1 MDEEYAT
8 EVKRARTN
16 SYNDETYSD
25 IHKNDSSVNSEA
37 GDTTKSDGNS
47 TSNLNNN
54 SSVASNQ
61 IRSTKD
67 DASCVSNGSS
77 HNDEMSSGH
86 FEPLQESR
94 RAMNRRY
101 QIITVSELM
110 GQNVKCRKTVLYLIL
125 LRIVS
130 TSTNNQSKMYAVKN
144 LKKKNFIQQNTSAY
158 SRLFLCLDPN
168 SSSGKT
174 VYLVQGRGIGTNLWA
189 KNASVRDDGT
199 LTIGSVVAVHN
210 PKPITKLLAND
221 VPILEYNLSL
231 ILMKQRVMKA
241 IPIDTNV
248 PENSAQGFI
257 ENGCKVEVKSVEV
270 LESVCN
276 GHFCDRQRCV
286 ELQKIDKPCGCYFMR
301 GLDSK
306 LSIVHDIEVTCQSSG
321 EKFSMEQFS
330 SLQFSTLYLTQYF
343 PQDTKRIEFDNTE
356 YLDELYDSIDN
367 VTEYINNN
375 GGFTVIG
382 WYKRGEINDQSNLE
396 AVEKISSSTVVHH
409 FVSLL
414 PTSFDR
420 LKMDELQEMKYDVTN
435 VL

>member
-16 SYNDETYSD
+16 SYNEETYSD

-86 FEPLQESR
+86 FESLQESR
-94 RAMNRRY
+94 RIMIKSF

-168 SSSGKT
+168 SSSGK
-174 VYLVQGRGIGTNLWA
+174 LCIW
-189 KNASVRDDGT
+189 S
-199 LTIGSVVAVHN
+199 
-210 PKPITKLLAND
+210 
-221 VPILEYNLSL
+221 
-231 ILMKQRVMKA
+231 
-241 IPIDTNV
+241 
-248 PENSAQGFI
+248 
-257 ENGCKVEVKSVEV
+257 KVEE
-270 LESVCN
+270 LELIF
-276 GHFCDRQRCV
+276 G
-286 ELQKIDKPCGCYFMR
+286 QKM
-301 GLDSK
+301 L
-306 LSIVHDIEVTCQSSG
+306 V
-321 EKFSMEQFS
+321 
-330 SLQFSTLYLTQYF
+330 
-343 PQDTKRIEFDNTE
+343 
-356 YLDELYDSIDN
+356 
-367 VTEYINNN
+367 
-375 GGFTVIG
+375 
-382 WYKRGEINDQSNLE
+382 
-396 AVEKISSSTVVHH
+396 
-409 FVSLL
+409 
-414 PTSFDR
+414 
-420 LKMDELQEMKYDVTN
+420 
-435 VL
+435 

>member
-25 IHKNDSSVNSEA
+25 IHKTDSSVNSEA

-54 SSVASNQ
+54 SSVAINQ
-61 IRSTKD
+61 VRSTKD

-77 HNDEMSSGH
+77 RNDEISSGH

-321 EKFSMEQFS
+321 EKFSME
-330 SLQFSTLYLTQYF
+330 
-343 PQDTKRIEFDNTE
+343 
-356 YLDELYDSIDN
+356 
-367 VTEYINNN
+367 
-375 GGFTVIG
+375 
-382 WYKRGEINDQSNLE
+382 
-396 AVEKISSSTVVHH
+396 
-409 FVSLL
+409 
-414 PTSFDR
+414 
-420 LKMDELQEMKYDVTN
+420 
-435 VL
+435 